1 MDENNVMQ
9 DVVTSD
15 VATNVTVVDD
25 GIDTGHKIIFYVGLA
40 LLAVTPVGIGI
51 LIWRLVKRKKQV
63 KQLQGELDATKAML
77 PPPAP
82 EVVQAEV
89 VNAPEQK

>member
-9 DVVTSD
+9 EMATSD
-15 VATNVTVVDD
+15 VATTVVDD

-40 LLAVTPVGIGI
+40 LLAITPVGIGI

-82 EVVQAEV
+82 EVVT
-89 VNAPEQK
+89 PEQK

>member
-1 MDENNVMQ
+1 MNDENMMQ
-9 DVVTSD
+9 EVATND
-15 VATNVTVVDD
+15 VATNVTAVDD
-25 GIDTGHKIIFYVGLA
+25 GIDAGHKVLFYVFIGLV
-40 LLAVTPVGIGI
+40 AVTPVGLGI

-63 KQLQGELDATKAML
+63 KQLQGELEATKAML

-89 VNAPEQK
+89 VTPEQK

>member
-1 MDENNVMQ
+1 MEENNVMQ
-9 DVVTSD
+9 EVTSD
-15 VATNVTVVDD
+15 VTTTATVVDD
-25 GIDTGHKIIFYVGLA
+25 GIDAGHKIIFYAGLA
-40 LLAVTPVGIGI
+40 LLAITPVGIGI

-89 VNAPEQK
+89 VTPEQK